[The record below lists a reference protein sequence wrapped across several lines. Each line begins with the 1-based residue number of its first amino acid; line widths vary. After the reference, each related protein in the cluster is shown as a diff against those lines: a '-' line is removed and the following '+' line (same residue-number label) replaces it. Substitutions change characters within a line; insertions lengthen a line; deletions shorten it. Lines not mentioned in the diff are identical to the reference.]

1 MGGRFV
7 REFLTGLAILIIG
20 VLFMA
25 LLAPLFVDF
34 NERRAFVEE
43 TLSRAAGTRVA
54 VEGAISV
61 RFLPFPVVKLEGVT
75 VGSKATGIEVKADRV
90 SLDIGTMPLL
100 KGEIHVMEATVEK
113 PVVTLAI
120 SPEGRVPKF
129 PPLSNNNNDASS
141 GWAIRIETLA
151 LRNGELAVIP
161 TADAPPMRLSKLDL
175 NVEAAALSGPWH
187 VEGTGQ
193 WHGRSVNVRLTT
205 GALDEAGLLRARAGI
220 DRKGGGFRAELDG
233 IISTRGETGF
243 DGKLK
248 LEGDMAWPEDNDI
261 GIRPVT
267 LTSSL
272 RLAGRG
278 FDISSAEIQA
288 GGDESGFKL
297 TGSGNGTLGQKGGMI
312 LFLDAR
318 QIDLDRTLPVQ
329 NRNFP
334 PLLDV
339 LSTWRGILLAS
350 DQDLTPSIPVDVT
363 LSIESV
369 LAGGDTIKNLKL
381 DTHLDSE
388 GVKLKQG
395 EADLPG
401 GARLVAKGDIGLTDG
416 GAFFGKAIFTAK
428 DFPRFGAWV
437 DGETSG
443 RSVRFGEA
451 RDIAIEGDLALSS
464 SLIGASNLKVRLD
477 KSNLTGLVRYAMPE
491 EGARARL
498 DAQLASD
505 GFDIDQLPDF
515 PMMAARL
522 GAIDAS
528 LLIDAR
534 NVRTAR
540 VKDAHAGR
548 VQMKARASD
557 EGLVI
562 DTLDIADLGG
572 ATVKA
577 SGRLTAAGEK
587 VEAMIDAP
595 DMAPLSILF
604 GKLFPGH
611 VTNMITDRA
620 RSISPAHVTVSAERL
635 TNAAHTVRVGFDGT
649 LSSTTINGNGRIGFA
664 DAGSNFDVT
673 AKITSTDAASLLRQA
688 GVTLLPVP
696 LAGGARLDLH
706 VKSDPQASTGLT
718 LEGQVAGING
728 IANLTIDPSSTH
740 VSGPI
745 KIDTG
750 DAAPVLI
757 SLGMPL
763 PDATMKLPVSATASL
778 DVHNDVVAVNALEAS
793 VLGQKLKGVLAYK
806 PSAAKIEGDLKA
818 EALSLTA
825 MTSLITGPLAD
836 PVSGSLWSSSRFSE
850 MGPPPLDALITLQID
865 RLDTAFGAK
874 FSKVKTEILWQPD
887 ALEFRSIDARV
898 FDVPFTGSLTLRRQG
913 SLATYLG
920 KISVKGVALSDLF
933 PRAGLGGSADI
944 QFDGGGSG
952 ESLSAFAASLSGGG
966 QLKISGLTVPGFDL
980 SALANTTRAL
990 DGERDPPELKR
1001 VTDMVTS
1008 GLLGGA
1014 LQLPEL
1020 SAPLTASSGVI
1031 RFGPLDAHQGTQSL
1045 QGNLALDMRNFR
1057 VDGRVVI
1064 DTKNVPKDWTAPSP
1078 QAIISLKGQTTSF
1091 IARDVDVT
1099 NLTNIL
1105 TTRAVA
1111 RELAR
1116 IEAQETDL
1124 RERAFFA
1131 RRIKVERDLA
1141 ERAKRE
1147 AEEARLAEEAR
1158 KAQEEA
1164 ETKRILEEL
1173 KAKELEAQKSNP
1185 EQATPDPTVPAA
1197 APTP

>member
-1 MGGRFV
+1 
-7 REFLTGLAILIIG
+7 
-20 VLFMA
+20 
-25 LLAPLFVDF
+25 
-34 NERRAFVEE
+34 
-43 TLSRAAGTRVA
+43 
-54 VEGAISV
+54 
-61 RFLPFPVVKLEGVT
+61 
-75 VGSKATGIEVKADRV
+75 
-90 SLDIGTMPLL
+90 
-100 KGEIHVMEATVEK
+100 
-113 PVVTLAI
+113 
-120 SPEGRVPKF
+120 
-129 PPLSNNNNDASS
+129 
-141 GWAIRIETLA
+141 
-151 LRNGELAVIP
+151 
-161 TADAPPMRLSKLDL
+161 
-175 NVEAAALSGPWH
+175 
-187 VEGTGQ
+187 
-193 WHGRSVNVRLTT
+193 
-205 GALDEAGLLRARAGI
+205 
-220 DRKGGGFRAELDG
+220 
-233 IISTRGETGF
+233 
-243 DGKLK
+243 
-248 LEGDMAWPEDNDI
+248 
-261 GIRPVT
+261 
-267 LTSSL
+267 
-272 RLAGRG
+272 
-278 FDISSAEIQA
+278 
-288 GGDESGFKL
+288 
-297 TGSGNGTLGQKGGMI
+297 
-312 LFLDAR
+312 
-318 QIDLDRTLPVQ
+318 
-329 NRNFP
+329 
-334 PLLDV
+334 
-339 LSTWRGILLAS
+339 
-350 DQDLTPSIPVDVT
+350 
-363 LSIESV
+363 
-369 LAGGDTIKNLKL
+369 
-381 DTHLDSE
+381 
-388 GVKLKQG
+388 
-395 EADLPG
+395 
-401 GARLVAKGDIGLTDG
+401 
-416 GAFFGKAIFTAK
+416 
-428 DFPRFGAWV
+428 
-437 DGETSG
+437 
-443 RSVRFGEA
+443 
-451 RDIAIEGDLALSS
+451 
-464 SLIGASNLKVRLD
+464 
-477 KSNLTGLVRYAMPE
+477 
-491 EGARARL
+491 
-498 DAQLASD
+498 
-505 GFDIDQLPDF
+505 
-515 PMMAARL
+515 
-522 GAIDAS
+522 
-528 LLIDAR
+528 
-534 NVRTAR
+534 
-540 VKDAHAGR
+540 
-548 VQMKARASD
+548 
-557 EGLVI
+557 
-562 DTLDIADLGG
+562 
-572 ATVKA
+572 
-577 SGRLTAAGEK
+577 
-587 VEAMIDAP
+587 
-595 DMAPLSILF
+595 
-604 GKLFPGH
+604 
-611 VTNMITDRA
+611 
-620 RSISPAHVTVSAERL
+620 
-635 TNAAHTVRVGFDGT
+635 
-649 LSSTTINGNGRIGFA
+649 
-664 DAGSNFDVT
+664 
-673 AKITSTDAASLLRQA
+673 
-688 GVTLLPVP
+688 VP

-1173 KAKELEAQKSNP
+1173 KAKELEAQKSNL
-1185 EQATPDPTVPAA
+1185 EQATPDSTVPAA